1 MSRPPGIAA
10 GRSDDFI
17 NTTDLHATIASLAGA
32 AVSTPDSI
40 DFSPVLTGGT
50 GTREFVYI
58 EHFTERETRGGGI
71 YGWALRQGDFKLVVA
86 NGQDEELYNVVDDPF
101 ELDNLLAADGND
113 EHRAIAAALASRR
126 DGLVS
131 GAE

>member
-1 MSRPPGIAA
+1 M
-10 GRSDDFI
+10 
-17 NTTDLHATIASLAGA
+17 
-32 AVSTPDSI
+32 STPDSV
-40 DFSPVLTGGT
+40 DFSPVLAGQT
-50 GTREFVYI
+50 GTRDFVYI

-86 NGQDEELYNVVDDPF
+86 DGQDEELYNVVDDPL
-101 ELDNLLAADGND
+101 ELSNLLEAGGSD